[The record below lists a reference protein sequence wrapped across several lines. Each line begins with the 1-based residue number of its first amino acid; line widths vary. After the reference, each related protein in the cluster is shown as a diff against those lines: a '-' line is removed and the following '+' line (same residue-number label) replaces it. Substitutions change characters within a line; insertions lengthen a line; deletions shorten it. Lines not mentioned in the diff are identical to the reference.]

1 MVKRRAGNREQQRRR
16 AAALP
21 PEHSGTGSDPLT
33 DSARKSL
40 ITQRA
45 AALQR
50 LESGRWARNRRKAD
64 AGPADATKRGPRK
77 ADGKRTRAASDPGLS
92 RSARD
97 RVQAR
102 PARAQHRPRVHAD
115 RRAPAP
121 AAPDRIIAR
130 QRWEILEPHLLRL
143 GLDIER
149 TTARLRQ
156 FASVVLEWNG
166 RVSNLISRSDAER
179 VLERHILESVEP
191 AHWLLSSHARTWL
204 DFGSGGGFPAIPLA
218 IVGVGSHWVLV
229 ESRRNKALFLRK
241 AVQDLEIRNVEI
253 VQGRLENLVGTSS
266 EGEYDGFT
274 SRATMTL
281 VPTLELAAHF
291 VRSGGSAFLW
301 KGSRREEEMSESTA
315 WRSGWELEGLL
326 GVGGAQTVVSR
337 FRRTPAPESAEADLN
352 ESGRQ
357 G

>member
-92 RSARD
+92 RSARN

-115 RRAPAP
+115 RRAPVRMHARAMLCPRGARLNSISRRPGQPGVARGSSPLPVGLPRP
-121 AAPDRIIAR
+121 AFGRVGRPGVGLATIAR
-130 QRWEILEPHLLRL
+130 PSAGFQSLKRRSALR
-143 GLDIER
+143 DER
-149 TTARLRQ
+149 FSRGISERITARAGVLR
-156 FASVVLEWNG
+156 W
-166 RVSNLISRSDAER
+166 
-179 VLERHILESVEP
+179 
-191 AHWLLSSHARTWL
+191 
-204 DFGSGGGFPAIPLA
+204 
-218 IVGVGSHWVLV
+218 
-229 ESRRNKALFLRK
+229 
-241 AVQDLEIRNVEI
+241 
-253 VQGRLENLVGTSS
+253 
-266 EGEYDGFT
+266 
-274 SRATMTL
+274 
-281 VPTLELAAHF
+281 
-291 VRSGGSAFLW
+291 
-301 KGSRREEEMSESTA
+301 
-315 WRSGWELEGLL
+315 
-326 GVGGAQTVVSR
+326 
-337 FRRTPAPESAEADLN
+337 
-352 ESGRQ
+352 
-357 G
+357 